1 MTESFLKE
9 LDLGLCSLQLELSN
23 EQKELLYGYYRMVI
37 EKNNVKTMQK
47 LLIKVIMKHNM
58 MLLILAVIWE
68 VIIS

>member
-1 MTESFLKE
+1 MS
-9 LDLGLCSLQLELSN
+9 
-23 EQKELLYGYYRMVI
+23 VI